1 MNIRRMATEFSM
13 LGIMNAALLAQGQL
27 EIVAENDGSMEYR
40 TLFRNWPGIVES
52 ELEDGAYCF
61 TRTEWTLVT
70 RKDGKFGYDDGYLVP
85 SGALH
90 VRRLWLEASD
100 GSKINCDWLQDGSYV
115 YLNNADGCHV
125 ETVEVPGTDIWSA
138 NFCMGVQKRC
148 EAIIARAV
156 REEYREADGLD
167 QAAEVYFQRARTNS
181 SKAQRP
187 QPFYRKGP
195 IASARN
201 RRG

>member
-1 MNIRRMATEFSM
+1 M

-52 ELEDGAYCF
+52 ELEDGAYYF
-61 TRTEWTLVT
+61 TRVEQNLVT
-70 RKDGKFGYDDGYLVP
+70 RAPGKFGYDDAYLTP
-85 SGALH
+85 SAAIH
-90 VRRLWLEASD
+90 VRRCWLRNSQGHD
-100 GSKINCDWLQDGSYV
+100 INVDWIQDGTHV
-115 YLNNADGCHV
+115 HLNNPDGCWI
-125 ETVEVPGTDIWSA
+125 EYVEVGAQNLWSA

-156 REEYREADGLD
+156 REEYREAEGLD

-181 SKAQRP
+181 SKARSA

-195 IASARN
+195 IASARH